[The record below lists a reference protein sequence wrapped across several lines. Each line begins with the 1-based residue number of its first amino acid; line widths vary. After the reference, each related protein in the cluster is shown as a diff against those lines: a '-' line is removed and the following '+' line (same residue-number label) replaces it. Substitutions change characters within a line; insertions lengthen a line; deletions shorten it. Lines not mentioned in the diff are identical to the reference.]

1 MNPSTLSHTS
11 QGLFCSKPTS
21 IRWFRINERRYRRE
35 GRQCDRVWKS
45 QQGVHECPGKRD
57 TGEVWCAERTW
68 RSHRVSTGP
77 GPVLLSVSVDRQQ
90 RRRGELVGQ
99 QSPVLPTPP
108 GSESAFW
115 EGPWG
120 VFAHGRLPLDSRGQ
134 QPACPPYREL
144 WQNHLS

>member
-45 QQGVHECPGKRD
+45 QQGVHDRPGKRD

-68 RSHRVSTGP
+68 RSHHVSTGP
-77 GPVLLSVSVDRQQ
+77 GPVLLTVSPWTGSSGVAGSWLASSLRSCPHLLDQNLLSER
-90 RRRGELVGQ
+90 V
-99 QSPVLPTPP
+99 P
-108 GSESAFW
+108 GVCLHME
-115 EGPWG
+115 
-120 VFAHGRLPLDSRGQ
+120 DSRWTPEVSSL
-134 QPACPPYREL
+134 PARLTVNCGKTT
-144 WQNHLS
+144 